1 MLYKEALVLGA
12 VKAMGSAFGKGIAG
26 AAKIPFGAG
35 KVVGSQLIKRPKTV
49 LGIGMTGLIAKDN
62 ISSNL
67 TRVNPGY
74 VNTNNINI

>member
-12 VKAMGSAFGKGIAG
+12 VKAIGSAFGKGIAG

-49 LGIGMTGLIAKDN
+49 LGIGMTGLMAKEN
-62 ISSNL
+62 ISNNL
-67 TRVNPGY
+67 TKVNPGY
-74 VNTNNINI
+74 VKTDNINI